1 MGARKMVKLKV
12 VETSGVD
19 HPAHLNEGWVVMKNQ
34 DNPDNPE
41 GDNVSEETDIVETE
55 TPATDLVESLV
66 KAQERIAELEEAL
79 ELEKGKKGKPFGDK
93 ENAAET
99 ADPEEE
105 DDSYLMKS
113 VPEAVREM
121 LNKAKADADT
131 AREEL
136 RKEREERR
144 DAEFVAKARDNWNL
158 LPIDA
163 DEVGKAMR
171 RLTDADAS
179 LADTITKALD
189 AANAQAESA
198 NIFNE
203 IGTAG
208 RPDSG
213 DAYGKVTTMA
223 KALVAEGK
231 SATVEQAVVDLISA
245 DPNLYHEYVAEKRR

>member
-19 HPAHLNEGWVVMKNQ
+19 HPAHLNEGWVVMKHQ
-34 DNPDNPE
+34 DNTETPE
-41 GDNVSEETDIVETE
+41 GAEVSEETETVETTE
-55 TPATDLVESLV
+55 TDLVESLV

-79 ELEKGKKGKPFGDK
+79 ELEKGKGKKPAFLAG
-93 ENAAET
+93 
-99 ADPEEE
+99 DPEDEE
-105 DDSYLMKS
+105 DDTEEGLMKS

-121 LNKAKADADT
+121 LNKAKADAD
-131 AREEL
+131 AVREEL

-144 DAEFVAKARDNWNL
+144 DTEFVAKARADWSL

-179 LADTITKALD
+179 LAETITKALD

-208 RPDSG
+208 RPDTG
-213 DAYGKVTTMA
+213 DAYGKVTTLA

-231 SATVEQAVVDLISA
+231 SPTVEQAVVDLISA

>member
-34 DNPDNPE
+34 NPE
-41 GDNVSEETDIVETE
+41 TTEGAEVSEETEAIETTE
-55 TPATDLVESLV
+55 ADVITESLV

-79 ELEKGKKGKPFGDK
+79 EVEKAKKKPAFL
-93 ENAAET
+93 AEVEVE
-99 ADPEEE
+99 AEDEDEE
-105 DDSYLMKS
+105 DMMKS

-121 LNKAKADADT
+121 LNKAKVEADD
-131 AREEL
+131 ARAEL

-144 DAEFVAKARDNWNL
+144 DAEFVAKAQSAWGL
-158 LPIDA
+158 LPVDA
-163 DEVGKAMR
+163 TEVGKAMR
-171 RLTDADAS
+171 RLSDVDAP
-179 LADTITKALD
+179 LAETIAKALD

-198 NIFNE
+198 NIFAE

-208 RPDSG
+208 RPDTG
-213 DAYGKVTTMA
+213 DAYGKVQAMA
-223 KALVAEGK
+223 KSLVADGK
-231 SATVEQAVVDLISA
+231 ASTVEQAVVDLISA

>member
-12 VETSGVD
+12 IETSGVD
-19 HPAHLNEGWVVMKNQ
+19 HPAHLNEGWVVMKHQ
-34 DNPDNPE
+34 DPE
-41 GDNVSEETDIVETE
+41 TTEGADVSEETEAIETTE
-55 TPATDLVESLV
+55 ADVITESLV

-79 ELEKGKKGKPFGDK
+79 EIEKAKAKKKMPFGDA

-121 LNKAKADADT
+121 LNKAKADADV

-144 DAEFVAKARDNWNL
+144 DAEFVAKAESAWGL
-158 LPIDA
+158 LPLDA
-163 DEVGKAMR
+163 SEVGKAMR
-171 RLTDADAS
+171 RLTDVDAP
-179 LADTITKALD
+179 LAEAITKALD

-198 NIFNE
+198 NIFAE

-208 RPDSG
+208 RPDTG
-213 DAYGKVTTMA
+213 DAYGKVQALA
-223 KALVAEGK
+223 KSLVADGK
-231 SATVEQAVVDLISA
+231 ASTVEQAVVDLISA
-245 DPNLYHEYVAEKRR
+245 DPTLYHEYVAEKRR

>member
-1 MGARKMVKLKV
+1 MGAKKMVKLKV

-34 DNPDNPE
+34 DPETPE
-41 GDNVSEETDIVETE
+41 GADVSEETETIE
-55 TPATDLVESLV
+55 TPEADVLADSLV

-79 ELEKGKKGKPFGDK
+79 ELEKAKKPAFL
-93 ENAAET
+93 AE
-99 ADPEEE
+99 DDEE
-105 DDSYLMKS
+105 DEEDEEDMMKS

-121 LNKAKADADT
+121 LNKAKAEADT
-131 AREEL
+131 VRAEL

-144 DAEFVAKARDNWNL
+144 DAEFVAKAREQWDAL
-158 LPIDA
+158 ALDA

-171 RLTDADAS
+171 RLTDVDAN
-179 LADTITKALD
+179 LAETIEKALNS
-189 AANAQAESA
+189 ANAQAESA
-198 NIFNE
+198 NIFAE

-213 DAYGKVTTMA
+213 DTYGKVQSLA

-231 SATVEQAVVDLISA
+231 ASTVEQAVVDLISA

>member
-19 HPAHLNEGWVVMKNQ
+19 HPAHLNEGWVVMKHQ
-34 DNPDNPE
+34 DPE
-41 GDNVSEETDIVETE
+41 TTEGAEVSEETEAIEMTE
-55 TPATDLVESLV
+55 DDSITESLV

-79 ELEKGKKGKPFGDK
+79 EVEKAKKKMPFGDK
-93 ENAAET
+93 ETAAET

-121 LNKAKADADT
+121 LNKAKAEADDAR
-131 AREEL
+131 AEL

-144 DAEFVAKARDNWNL
+144 DAEFVAKAEASWGL
-158 LPIDA
+158 LPVDA
-163 DEVGKAMR
+163 SEVGKAMR
-171 RLTDADAS
+171 RLTDVDAP
-179 LADTITKALD
+179 LAETISKALD

-198 NIFNE
+198 NIFAE

-208 RPDSG
+208 RPDTG
-213 DAYGKVTTMA
+213 DAYSKVQSMA
-223 KALVAEGK
+223 KSLVAEGK
-231 SATVEQAVVDLISA
+231 AKTVEQAVVDLISD
-245 DPNLYHEYVAEKRR
+245 DPTLYQDYVAEKRR

>member
-1 MGARKMVKLKV
+1 MVKLKV

-19 HPAHLNEGWVVMKNQ
+19 HPAHLNEGWVVMKHQ
-34 DNPDNPE
+34 DPETPE
-41 GDNVSEETDIVETE
+41 GAEVSEETEAVETPE
-55 TPATDLVESLV
+55 ADILADSLV

-79 ELEKGKKGKPFGDK
+79 EMEKAKKGKPFGDK
-93 ENAAET
+93 ETAAET

-121 LNKAKADADT
+121 LNKAKADADS

-144 DAEFVAKARDNWNL
+144 DAEFVAKARDNWSL
-158 LPIDA
+158 LPVDA

-171 RLTDADAS
+171 RLTDVDAT
-179 LADTITKALD
+179 LAETITKALD

-208 RPDSG
+208 RPDTG
-213 DAYGKVTTMA
+213 DTFGKVQSLA

-231 SATVEQAVVDLISA
+231 APTVEQAVVDLISA